1 MTTGLSLL
9 PGKCY
14 SRLAWGPENLIAAAC
29 GTMLHFLDART
40 GEVVERVDEAHDA
53 AVSYVFPAILSY
65 VFTAMLSAGRGWCA
79 AQRGC

>member
-53 AVSYVFPAILSY
+53 AVSHVLYLLY
-65 VFTAMLSAGRGWCA
+65 
-79 AQRGC
+79 